1 MANEMESKV
10 RWGFLEMIL
19 PPEIKKV
26 KVRKFLLFLAPAFL
40 LSFLL
45 RMLLCEAVMLGVTA
59 AIL

>member
-1 MANEMESKV
+1 MEREV
-10 RWGFLEMIL
+10 CWGFLEMIL

-26 KVRKFLLFLAPAFL
+26 KVRQFLLFMAPTFL

-45 RMLLCEAVMLGVTA
+45 RMPLCEAMMLGVTA

>member
-1 MANEMESKV
+1 MANEMEREV
-10 RWGFLEMIL
+10 CWGFLEMIL

-26 KVRKFLLFLAPAFL
+26 KVRQFLLFMAPTFL

-45 RMLLCEAVMLGVTA
+45 RMPLCEAMMLGVTA